1 MFEELPLN
9 SRALLG
15 EIISA
20 ENPVS
25 LLCDKFKMA
34 SPQQDQELRGMLL
47 ELKERGYLKIQWAD
61 NKPYYVKVNN
71 SAKTYEEQLAE
82 YEAKNRISVTQNIT
96 IGNNNKIKNSTI
108 TGIKDTDRTNEK
120 KGFYKKHPVLCSFL
134 ISLVAGIVLLFSF
147 WDQVIFYIEKI
158 F

>member
-25 LLCDKFKMA
+25 LLYDKFKMA

-61 NKPYYVKVNN
+61 N
-71 SAKTYEEQLAE
+71 SSDF
-82 YEAKNRISVTQNIT
+82 SVDFPQW
-96 IGNNNKIKNSTI
+96 
-108 TGIKDTDRTNEK
+108 
-120 KGFYKKHPVLCSFL
+120 Y
-134 ISLVAGIVLLFSF
+134 
-147 WDQVIFYIEKI
+147 
-158 F
+158 